1 MAPILQIQKWCLD
14 LSAQWHTDRG
24 SQVGS
29 VPGLQ
34 VLNLSLSPLQDI
46 PLRYRVLGSSVD
58 QGKSDDFQ
66 SQ

>member
-14 LSAQWHTDRG
+14 LSAQWHTDHG

-46 PLRYRVLGSSVD
+46 PLTQILSLRFFCGPRE
-58 QGKSDDFQ
+58 KR
-66 SQ
+66 